1 MKPKK
6 PSYLTL
12 VPPMTAEEFHRAFEA
27 AINIE
32 NRTDENELVNDR
44 LAPSWG
50 FFGCYFPPA
59 PYFSLSVV
67 KSPDVQIVGDRSC
80 TRLSKAEGTLSND
93 SQTEN

>member
-1 MKPKK
+1 MKPKE
-6 PSYLTL
+6 PSHLTL
-12 VPPMTAEEFHRAFEA
+12 VPRMTAEEFHRAFEA

-32 NRTDENELVNDR
+32 NRTDENELVNER

-67 KSPDVQIVGDRSC
+67 KSPDVQIVGDQSC
-80 TRLSKAEGTLSND
+80 ARLRKAEGTPSND
-93 SQTEN
+93 PKSET